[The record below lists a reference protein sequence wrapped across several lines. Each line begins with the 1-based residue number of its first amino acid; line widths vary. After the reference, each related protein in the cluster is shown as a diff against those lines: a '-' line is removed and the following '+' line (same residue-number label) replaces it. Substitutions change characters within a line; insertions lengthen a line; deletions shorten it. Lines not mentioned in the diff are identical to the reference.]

1 MSVIYKE
8 NTPVSRCGRRCVAG
22 GCSNTAINGVSM
34 HTFPAKRPDI
44 HRQWVAFVRRKRKD
58 WEPTR
63 HTVLCSAH
71 FEEDCFPLKFRL
83 GLLESSGKT
92 VKRTLE
98 EDAVPTIFNSATTP
112 TMPTPTMQTFHGKRS
127 SSPETE
133 LTTPKTVK
141 RPRSAF
147 VKRDMQLDQSN
158 EVKSSCHM
166 EKEGLI
172 RAVQQVKDEDIQIK
186 TIVTDR
192 HVQIKKL
199 LLAALHFNENVSREQ
214 ASLPNGE
221 KRYRITFPKQ
231 ENGDYTVRQV
241 RTECTFNYV
250 EDLMKATKQRVKLL
264 QIQNCEV
271 VGESPP
277 PLCMNFVH
285 PEKSEA
291 VSGLMSR
298 FRQ

>member
-8 NTPVSRCGRRCVAG
+8 NTLVSRRGRRCVAG
-22 GCSNTAINGVSM
+22 GCSNTTINGVSM

-98 EDAVPTIFNSATTP
+98 EDAVPTIFNTATTPTMSTP
-112 TMPTPTMQTFHGKRS
+112 TMPTPLDQRVYEECEPEDASCPQAPTHIEEDDLS
-127 SSPETE
+127 SS
-133 LTTPKTVK
+133 
-141 RPRSAF
+141 
-147 VKRDMQLDQSN
+147 M
-158 EVKSSCHM
+158 EV
-166 EKEGLI
+166 
-172 RAVQQVKDEDIQIK
+172 R
-186 TIVTDR
+186 
-192 HVQIKKL
+192 L

-214 ASLPNGE
+214 ASLQNGE

-231 ENGDYTVRQV
+231 KNGDYTVRQV
-241 RTECTFNYV
+241 RTECTFN
-250 EDLMKATKQRVKLL
+250 LMKATKERVKLL
-264 QIQNCEV
+264 QIPNCEV

-291 VSGLMSR
+291 ALD
-298 FRQ
+298 